1 MRNFRDI
8 IRVSKRAI
16 KGVGAIF
23 LDKIFK
29 RKKTA
34 THAVNINN
42 GAFSSWGGNAYEN
55 DVYREAVDSIAR
67 NVGKLKGTYII
78 KNGNSKRPGNDARLN
93 RLLQI
98 APNKYMSAYDY
109 LYKITTHLFLYN
121 NSFSLLDKDDRG
133 NVLAIYPITCNNAQF
148 LEDERGELFIR
159 FYLNNG
165 KQFISPYSNI
175 IHLRRNFNSNELLGD
190 NNSAL
195 YSTIE
200 LAEAQAQGL
209 TNAIKSSASIRGILK
224 FENVIAPNLMKQQ
237 KEEFVNDYLSI
248 ENSSGIVA
256 VDNKST
262 YTPIQNNPNIIDG
275 DQMREVKTKVFNYLG
290 ISESIVNSS
299 YNEDQWGA
307 FYESIIEPLA
317 VQLSLEF
324 TKKIFNEREIAFG
337 NEIVF
342 DSGRLIYSSNATKVN
357 MVQNLLPMG
366 IFTLN
371 EAREIFNLAPLEGGD
386 KRLQSLNYIDQ
397 EKANEY
403 QLGGGNNEGS

>member
-1 MRNFRDI
+1 M
-8 IRVSKRAI
+8 
-16 KGVGAIF
+16 GAIF

-34 THAVNINN
+34 TQAVNINN

-195 YSTIE
+195 YSTLE

-224 FENVIAPNLMKQQ
+224 FENVLAPNLMKQQ

-386 KRLQSLNYIDQ
+386 KRIQSLNYIDQ

-403 QLGGGNNEGS
+403 QLGGGNNEGN

>member
-1 MRNFRDI
+1 MCIFRDI

-34 THAVNINN
+34 TQAVNINN

-195 YSTIE
+195 YSTLE

-224 FENVIAPNLMKQQ
+224 FENVLAPNLMKQQ

-386 KRLQSLNYIDQ
+386 KRIQSLNYIDQ

-403 QLGGGNNEGS
+403 QLGGGNNEGN